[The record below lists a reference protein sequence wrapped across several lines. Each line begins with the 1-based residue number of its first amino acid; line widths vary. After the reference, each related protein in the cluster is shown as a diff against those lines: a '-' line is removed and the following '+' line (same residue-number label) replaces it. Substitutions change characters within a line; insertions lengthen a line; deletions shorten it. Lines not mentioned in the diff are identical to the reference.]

1 MPPRPPRSTPSPK
14 LNQYPQN
21 DVATYRDLLLFE
33 ERLKSTA
40 ASLQRRKARYQ
51 LFLLQLLAVIAFLLV
66 EVLLPPHISL
76 IAIPCKLVLQRILPD
91 MYTPETEVTVHP
103 YISTGLL
110 FVSVTTLALFF
121 ASGTYTDKIAYANKY
136 VPHANKA
143 LRSFNMYLN
152 VRQPPLRSKLR
163 SRLNPFAFFFPRSD
177 DSAIVPTPG
186 STPSHSR
193 APSVSMSTG
202 SPRGSGPGAALG
214 SSNTTVMQSPPPPN
228 PSTHPHHINPV
239 TSAPTPTPHPIPVPI
254 PPMPPTTNPR
264 GELRFSSR
272 VDRAFR
278 DGYER
283 YRANFERRRA
293 LHEQAQRAAE
303 GTRWWWPFGGASKEG
318 AGGKESVSVSASGL
332 EGGGSRFSGGS
343 LGRSATPP
351 PPPLPPSNPSAGSR
365 SSTPRRDRDRQRINS
380 GGLAER
386 RGTPPLATTMPTQRE
401 PSPPAA
407 RAGVQTRASSRRQ
420 SAMLLSAHPDLDE
433 SGVLRR

>member
-1 MPPRPPRSTPSPK
+1 MSPRPPRSTPSPK

-40 ASLQRRKARYQ
+40 ASLQRQKARYQ
-51 LFLLQLLAVIAFLLV
+51 LFLLQLLAVIAFLVV

-76 IAIPCKLVLQRILPD
+76 IAIPCKLVLQRVLPD
-91 MYTPETEVTVHP
+91 IYTPETEVIVHP

-163 SRLNPFAFFFPRSD
+163 SRLNPFAFFSPRSD

-193 APSVSMSTG
+193 TPSVSGSTG
-202 SPRGSGPGAALG
+202 NPRGSGPGALG
-214 SSNTTVMQSPPPPN
+214 SSNTTLMQLPTSPQPTP
-228 PSTHPHHINPV
+228 HPQYINPV

-303 GTRWWWPFGGASKEG
+303 GMRWWWPFGGGAG

-332 EGGGSRFSGGS
+332 EGGSRFSGGT

-351 PPPLPPSNPSAGSR
+351 PLPPSNANPSASASSGSR

-407 RAGVQTRASSRRQ
+407 RAGIQTRASSRRQ